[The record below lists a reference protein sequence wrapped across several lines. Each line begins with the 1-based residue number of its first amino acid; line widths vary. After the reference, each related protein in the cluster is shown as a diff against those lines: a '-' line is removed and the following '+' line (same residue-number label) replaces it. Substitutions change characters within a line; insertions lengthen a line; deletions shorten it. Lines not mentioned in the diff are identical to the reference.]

1 MVVLTTQKFW
11 AKTIRS
17 KALIALHLTILYNVL
32 ISNRSLRYHSDMMY
46 TVAVLWWKPRAW
58 CNIISILPNKKL
70 FQGLVNRPNVNDQ
83 LQALYLPQT
92 SSEQQYSHLQHH
104 YRKKNNSIKGF
115 TFFSSTLLKVPTHT
129 YTAIIIIN
137 NELPDISLRVG
148 RSKVGISDR
157 QALQVGR
164 LRCLGRRLTIN
175 SYQMY
180 IFHFV
185 NRVSF
190 SASIVF
196 FFIAC
201 FHFKV
206 LCVKFDLI

>member
-1 MVVLTTQKFW
+1 MSMINCRLYICHKHHRNNN
-11 AKTIRS
+11 I
-17 KALIALHLTILYNVL
+17 LIV
-32 ISNRSLRYHSDMMY
+32 
-46 TVAVLWWKPRAW
+46 
-58 CNIISILPNKKL
+58 NIITAKKTL
-70 FQGLVNRPNVNDQ
+70 
-83 LQALYLPQT
+83 T
-92 SSEQQYSHLQHH
+92 
-104 YRKKNNSIKGF
+104 NSIKGF
-115 TFFSSTLLKVPTHT
+115 KFLSTLLKVPTHN